1 MGTEDAQAMKVYKT
15 NRAKGPARQK
25 ECRFCGY
32 LHASKRSR
40 CPAYGKLCNACKE
53 KDHFES
59 KCPNKD
65 RRAPKQRS
73 NISKRS
79 NAPRPRVHHLDTSSE
94 DDEEEYAHGVNV
106 VKSRK
111 KQRMYAKCLIL
122 LDKQEIIFQIDT
134 GATIKIL
141 PAKFANE
148 IKPYKGVLTIW
159 NKSLMKPLGICRKNV

>member
-1 MGTEDAQAMKVYKT
+1 MTQCMGTEDAQVKKVYNT
-15 NRAKGPARQK
+15 NRTKELARQK
-25 ECRFCGY
+25 ECLFCDY
-32 LHASKRSR
+32 LHGPKRSR

-65 RRAPKQRS
+65 WRAPKQMNS
-73 NISKRS
+73 ISKRS
-79 NAPRPRVHHLDTSSE
+79 KCNAPRPPVHHLDTSSE
-94 DDEEEYAHGVNV
+94 DDKDEYAHWMNA

-111 KQRMYAKCLIL
+111 KQRKDAKCLMF
-122 LDKQEIIFQIDT
+122 LDKQEIISQIDT
-134 GATIKIL
+134 GATINTL

-159 NKSLMKPLGICRKNV
+159 NKSLMQP